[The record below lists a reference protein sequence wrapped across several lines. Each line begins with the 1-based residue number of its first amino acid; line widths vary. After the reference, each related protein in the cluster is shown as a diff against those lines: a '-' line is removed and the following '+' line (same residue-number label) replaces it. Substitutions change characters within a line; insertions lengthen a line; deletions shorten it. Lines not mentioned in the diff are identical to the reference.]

1 MEFRSRWDPEGEAM
15 SGLAEYT
22 SAIKDSSPINSA
34 AEEER
39 WYAVHTMARHEKR
52 VALQLQEKKIFT
64 FLPVLQ
70 QLHRWSDRVCKVDVP
85 MFSCYAFVRIAPNA
99 PNRIDVLR
107 TKGVLG
113 FVGSKGLGTSIRDE
127 EIESLR
133 TAMREKI
140 PCVPH
145 PFIEIGK
152 RVRIRGG
159 CLDAVEGI
167 LEGQGPDQTVVVSI
181 ELLRRSVSIR
191 VNGYDIE
198 SI

>member
-1 MEFRSRWDPEGEAM
+1 M
-15 SGLAEYT
+15 SGLAEYSPAT
-22 SAIKDSSPINSA
+22 KVNSSMSIAP
-34 AEEER
+34 EEAR

-52 VALQLQEKKIFT
+52 VAEQFQEKRIFT

-70 QLHRWSDRVCKVDVP
+70 QLHRWSDRLCKVDVP
-85 MFSCYAFVRIAPNA
+85 LFSCYAFVRIPPNA
-99 PNRIDVLR
+99 QNRIDVLR

-113 FVGSKGLGTSIRDE
+113 FVGSKGQGTSIRDE

-133 TAMREKI
+133 TAMKEKI
-140 PCVPH
+140 PCFPH
-145 PFIEIGK
+145 PFIESGK

-159 CLDAVEGI
+159 CLDAIEGI
-167 LEGQGPDQTVVVSI
+167 LERQGPDQTVVVSI

-198 SI
+198 PI